1 MDQFNPA
8 KASAKDFA
16 QFAVDGGYYCAGV
29 QDPSTLPSGIQ
40 PGSIYL
46 QVPMYGQGPVGTF
59 QKQVNGTWTPLGGGG
74 PSLGDIEFVYHQ
86 LTAPEIAAKEV
97 DLSIPL
103 VNLSKVSLTVLGG
116 PLQLPGVDYQM
127 LSATKVNWNG
137 LGLDGLLVAGD
148 WLFINY
154 PS

>member
-16 QFAVDGGYYCAGV
+16 QFAVDGGYYCAGCKIPRRSLR
-29 QDPSTLPSGIQ
+29 DSAGLDLSSGSHVRAR
-40 PGSIYL
+40 PGGNLSKAGERNL
-46 QVPMYGQGPVGTF
+46 
-59 QKQVNGTWTPLGGGG
+59 TPLGGGG